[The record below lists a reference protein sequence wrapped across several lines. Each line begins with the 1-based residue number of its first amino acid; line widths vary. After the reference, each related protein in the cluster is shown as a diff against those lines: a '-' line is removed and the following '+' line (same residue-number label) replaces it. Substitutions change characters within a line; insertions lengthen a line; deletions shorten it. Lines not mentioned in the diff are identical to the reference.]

1 MPGFAKRAPQAR
13 PQAPTRNT
21 LEAGMLSSDS
31 NTETMFSAIAG
42 SENYLV
48 PRPGSPTQ
56 SLRLLADAGD
66 DLASRRGTTTTTDWG
81 MLSQEEL
88 CQLCDDD
95 DAEGGDVAYLFD
107 QGNAA
112 AVRLP
117 WS

>member
-1 MPGFAKRAPQAR
+1 MFSGEV
-13 PQAPTRNT
+13 T
-21 LEAGMLSSDS
+21 
-31 NTETMFSAIAG
+31 TETMFSAVAG
-42 SENYLV
+42 SENFYV
-48 PRPGSPTQ
+48 PRSGSPTP
-56 SLRLLADAGD
+56 SLKLLAAAGD
-66 DLASRRGTTTTTDWG
+66 DLACRRGTTTTTDWG

-95 DAEGGDVAYLFD
+95 DAEGGDIAYLFD